1 MYNEFMIT
9 EPGMQLNGK
18 VLMPGTR
25 LLHKGE
31 PHPSWKNVG
40 HATGAVVERKLVVA
54 SPYSEGL
61 SELPALSN
69 TDELLR
75 GERIIPINHEQP
87 VAQEVEQPAQ
97 NEQPS
102 AQKRK
107 QQKGNR

>member
-54 SPYSEGL
+54 SP
-61 SELPALSN
+61 AAA
-69 TDELLR
+69 
-75 GERIIPINHEQP
+75 EQP
-87 VAQEVEQPAQ
+87 DAQEAEQPAQ

>member
-1 MYNEFMIT
+1 MYNEFLIT
-9 EPGMQLNGK
+9 EAGLQLNGK

-31 PHPSWKNVG
+31 APTSWKNVG

-61 SELPALSN
+61 SEFPALSN
-69 TDELLR
+69 TSELLR
-75 GERIIPINHEQP
+75 GERIIPRNY
-87 VAQEVEQPAQ
+87 
-97 NEQPS
+97 EQPS
-102 AQKRK
+102 AQEAEQPSTQKRK